1 MRIRWLAAGPR
12 GRIVSNPARAGRAH
26 RPHKAASRVPVP
38 IALPARARPVNRQ
51 QDASMNDTPHADLE
65 TTPADPR
72 RRHWLHGAAAGL
84 AGLALG
90 PLAGL
95 PALAQGSDKR
105 LRIGFQKYGN
115 FVVLKARGTLEKRLA
130 SQGVAVQWLEF
141 PAGPQ
146 LLEGLNAGAI
156 DVGTVGETPP
166 IFAQAAGVDF
176 VYIGNEPPAPHG
188 EAIVVLPDSPIRTVA
203 QLRGKKVAFNK
214 GSNVHYLLVKALEHA
229 GLTYADIQPVY
240 LTPADARAAFV
251 QRSVDAWVI
260 WDPYLAAAERQL
272 GARVVANGDGLVRNT
287 QYYLAARKYAAAQP
301 QVLRTL
307 LDEVD
312 AVDRWGRDNVPEVA
326 AQLSPLVG
334 LDAPTLEIALKRAGY
349 GVQPIT
355 DATLAYQQKIADAF
369 STLKLIPAR
378 VTVANAR

>member
-1 MRIRWLAAGPR
+1 
-12 GRIVSNPARAGRAH
+12 
-26 RPHKAASRVPVP
+26 
-38 IALPARARPVNRQ
+38 
-51 QDASMNDTPHADLE
+51 MNDTPHADVE
-65 TTPADPR
+65 PTPANPQR
-72 RRHWLHGAAAGL
+72 RQWLQGAAAGL

-95 PALAQGSDKR
+95 PAHAQDSGTR

-130 SQGVAVQWLEF
+130 SQGVTVQWLEF

-166 IFAQAAGVDF
+166 IFAQAGGVDF
-176 VYIGNEPPAPHG
+176 VYIGNEPPAPQG
-188 EAIVVLPDSPIRTVA
+188 EAIVVLPDSPIRNVA

-229 GLTYADIQPVY
+229 GLTYADIQPIY

-251 QRSVDAWVI
+251 QRNVDAWVI
-260 WDPYLAAAERQL
+260 WDPYLAAAERQI
-272 GARVVANGDGLVRNT
+272 GARVIANGEGLVRNT
-287 QYYLAARKYAAAQP
+287 QYYLAARKYAAAHP
-301 QVLRTL
+301 QVLRAL

-312 AVDRWGRDNVPEVA
+312 AVDRWARDHVAEVA

-334 LDAPTLEIALKRAGY
+334 LDAPTLEVALKRAGY
-349 GVQPIT
+349 GVQPIS
-355 DATLAYQQKIADAF
+355 DATLAYQQNIADAF
-369 STLKLIPAR
+369 SALKLIPGKLSVASAR
-378 VTVANAR
+378 

>member
-1 MRIRWLAAGPR
+1 
-12 GRIVSNPARAGRAH
+12 
-26 RPHKAASRVPVP
+26 
-38 IALPARARPVNRQ
+38 
-51 QDASMNDTPHADLE
+51 MNDTPHADLE
-65 TTPADPR
+65 TTPANPR
-72 RRHWLHGAAAGL
+72 RRRWLHGAAAGL

-90 PLAGL
+90 PLAAV
-95 PALAQGSDKR
+95 PARAADSGTR
-105 LRIGFQKYGN
+105 LRVGFQKYGN

-130 SQGVAVQWLEF
+130 SQGVTVQWLEF

-166 IFAQAAGVDF
+166 IFAQAASVDF
-176 VYIGNEPPAPHG
+176 VYIGNEPPAPQG
-188 EAIVVLPDSPIRTVA
+188 EAIVVLPDSSIRTVA

-229 GLTYADIQPVY
+229 GLTYADIQPIY

-287 QYYLAARKYAAAQP
+287 QYYLAARQYAAAHP
-301 QVLRTL
+301 QVLRAL

-312 AVDRWGRDNVPEVA
+312 AVDRWARDHVPEVA

-334 LDAPTLEIALKRAGY
+334 LDAPTLEVALKRAGY

-355 DATLAYQQKIADAF
+355 DATLAYQQGIADAF
-369 STLKLIPAR
+369 SALKLIPGKLSVASAR
-378 VTVANAR
+378 

>member
-1 MRIRWLAAGPR
+1 
-12 GRIVSNPARAGRAH
+12 
-26 RPHKAASRVPVP
+26 
-38 IALPARARPVNRQ
+38 
-51 QDASMNDTPHADLE
+51 MNDTPHADLE
-65 TTPADPR
+65 TNPANPR
-72 RRHWLHGAAAGL
+72 RRQWLHGAAAGL

-90 PLAGL
+90 PLAAA
-95 PALAQGSDKR
+95 PARADDSGTR

-130 SQGVAVQWLEF
+130 NQGVTVQWLEF

-176 VYIGNEPPAPHG
+176 VYIGNEPPAPQG

-229 GLTYADIQPVY
+229 GLAYADIQPIY

-272 GARVVANGDGLVRNT
+272 GARVVANGDALVRNT
-287 QYYLAARKYAAAQP
+287 QYYLAARKYAAAHP
-301 QVLRTL
+301 QVLRAL

-312 AVDRWGRDNVPEVA
+312 AVDRWARDHVPEVA

-334 LDAPTLEIALKRAGY
+334 LDAPTLEVALKRAGY

-355 DATLAYQQKIADAF
+355 DATVAYQQNIADAF
-369 STLKLIPAR
+369 STLKLIPGKLSVASAR
-378 VTVANAR
+378 

>member
-1 MRIRWLAAGPR
+1 
-12 GRIVSNPARAGRAH
+12 
-26 RPHKAASRVPVP
+26 
-38 IALPARARPVNRQ
+38 
-51 QDASMNDTPHADLE
+51 MNDTPHADVE
-65 TTPADPR
+65 PTPANPQR
-72 RRHWLHGAAAGL
+72 RQWLQGAAAGL

-95 PALAQGSDKR
+95 PAHAQDSGTR
-105 LRIGFQKYGN
+105 LRVGFQKYGN

-130 SQGVAVQWLEF
+130 SQGVTVQWLEF

-166 IFAQAAGVDF
+166 IFAQAGGVDF
-176 VYIGNEPPAPHG
+176 VYIGNEPPAPQG
-188 EAIVVLPDSPIRTVA
+188 EAIVVLPDSPIRNVA

-229 GLTYADIQPVY
+229 GLTYADIQPIY

-251 QRSVDAWVI
+251 QRNVDAWVI
-260 WDPYLAAAERQL
+260 WDPYLAAAERQI
-272 GARVVANGDGLVRNT
+272 GARVIANGEGLVRNT
-287 QYYLAARKYAAAQP
+287 QYYLAARKYAAAHP
-301 QVLRTL
+301 QVLRVL

-312 AVDRWGRDNVPEVA
+312 AVDRWARDHVAEVA

-334 LDAPTLEIALKRAGY
+334 LDAPTLEVALKRAGY
-349 GVQPIT
+349 GVQPIS
-355 DATLAYQQKIADAF
+355 DSTLAYQQNIADAF
-369 STLKLIPAR
+369 SALKLIPGKLSVASAR
-378 VTVANAR
+378 

>member
-1 MRIRWLAAGPR
+1 
-12 GRIVSNPARAGRAH
+12 
-26 RPHKAASRVPVP
+26 
-38 IALPARARPVNRQ
+38 
-51 QDASMNDTPHADLE
+51 MNDTPHARLE
-65 TTPADPR
+65 TPPANPR
-72 RRHWLHGAAAGL
+72 RRRWLHGAAATA

-90 PLAGL
+90 PLAEL
-95 PALAQGSDKR
+95 AAHAQGSDKR

-130 SQGVAVQWLEF
+130 SQGVTVQWLEF

-188 EAIVVLPDSPIRTVA
+188 EAIVVLPDSPIRSVA
-203 QLRGKKVAFNK
+203 QLRGKKVALNK
-214 GSNVHYLLVKALEHA
+214 GSNVHYLLVRALEHA
-229 GLTYADIQPVY
+229 GLAYTDIQPIY

-272 GARVVANGDGLVRNT
+272 GARVIADGEGLVRNT
-287 QYYLAARKYAAAQP
+287 QYYLASRQYAAAQRP
-301 QVLRTL
+301 VLRAL

-312 AVDRWGRDNVPEVA
+312 AVDRWGRDHVPDVA

-334 LDAPTLEIALKRAGY
+334 LDAPTLEVALKRTGY

-355 DATLAYQQKIADAF
+355 DATLAYQQNIADAF
-369 STLKLIPAR
+369 STLKLIPGK

>member
-1 MRIRWLAAGPR
+1 TA
-12 GRIVSNPARAGRAH
+12 PA
-26 RPHKAASRVPVP
+26 
-38 IALPARARPVNRQ
+38 N
-51 QDASMNDTPHADLE
+51 
-65 TTPADPR
+65 PR
-72 RRHWLHGAAAGL
+72 RRQWLHGAAAGL

-90 PLAGL
+90 PLAAL
-95 PALAQGSDKR
+95 PARADAGGTR

-130 SQGVAVQWLEF
+130 SQGVTVQWLEF

-176 VYIGNEPPAPHG
+176 VYIGNEPPAPQG
-188 EAIVVLPDSPIRTVA
+188 EAIVVLPDSPIRTLA

-229 GLTYADIQPVY
+229 GLTYADIQPIY

-287 QYYLAARKYAAAQP
+287 QYYLAARKYAAAHP
-301 QVLRTL
+301 QVLRAL

-312 AVDRWGRDNVPEVA
+312 AVDRWARDHVPEVA
-326 AQLSPLVG
+326 VQLSPLVG
-334 LDAPTLEIALKRAGY
+334 LDAPTLEVALKRAGY
-349 GVQPIT
+349 GVQPVT
-355 DATLAYQQKIADAF
+355 DATVAYQQNIADAF
-369 STLKLIPAR
+369 SALKLIPGKLSVASAR
-378 VTVANAR
+378 

>member
-1 MRIRWLAAGPR
+1 
-12 GRIVSNPARAGRAH
+12 
-26 RPHKAASRVPVP
+26 
-38 IALPARARPVNRQ
+38 
-51 QDASMNDTPHADLE
+51 MNDTPHADVE
-65 TTPADPR
+65 PTPANPQR
-72 RRHWLHGAAAGL
+72 RQWLQGAAAGL

-95 PALAQGSDKR
+95 PAHAQDSGTR
-105 LRIGFQKYGN
+105 LRVGFQKYGN

-130 SQGVAVQWLEF
+130 SQGVTVQWLEF

-166 IFAQAAGVDF
+166 IFAQAGGIDF
-176 VYIGNEPPAPHG
+176 VYIGNEPPAPQG
-188 EAIVVLPDSPIRTVA
+188 EAIVVLPDSPIRNVA

-229 GLTYADIQPVY
+229 GLTYADIQPIY

-251 QRSVDAWVI
+251 QRNVDAWVI
-260 WDPYLAAAERQL
+260 WDPYLAAAERQI
-272 GARVVANGDGLVRNT
+272 GARVIANGEGLVRNT
-287 QYYLAARKYAAAQP
+287 QYYLAARKYAAAHP
-301 QVLRTL
+301 QVLRAL

-312 AVDRWGRDNVPEVA
+312 AVDRWARDHVAEVA

-334 LDAPTLEIALKRAGY
+334 LDAPTLEVALKRAGY
-349 GVQPIT
+349 GVQPIS
-355 DATLAYQQKIADAF
+355 DATLAYQQNIADAF
-369 STLKLIPAR
+369 SALKLIPGKLSVASAR
-378 VTVANAR
+378 

>member
-1 MRIRWLAAGPR
+1 
-12 GRIVSNPARAGRAH
+12 
-26 RPHKAASRVPVP
+26 
-38 IALPARARPVNRQ
+38 
-51 QDASMNDTPHADLE
+51 MNDTPHADVE
-65 TTPADPR
+65 PTPANPQR
-72 RRHWLHGAAAGL
+72 RQWLQGAAAGL

-95 PALAQGSDKR
+95 PAHAQDSGTR

-130 SQGVAVQWLEF
+130 SQGVTVQWLEF

-166 IFAQAAGVDF
+166 IFAQAGGVDF
-176 VYIGNEPPAPHG
+176 VYIGNEPPAPQG
-188 EAIVVLPDSPIRTVA
+188 EAIVVLPDSPIRNVA

-229 GLTYADIQPVY
+229 GLTYADIQPIY

-260 WDPYLAAAERQL
+260 WDPYLAAAERQI
-272 GARVVANGDGLVRNT
+272 GARVIANGEGLVRNT
-287 QYYLAARKYAAAQP
+287 QYYLAARKYAAAHP
-301 QVLRTL
+301 QVLRAL

-312 AVDRWGRDNVPEVA
+312 AVDRWARDHVAEVA
-326 AQLSPLVG
+326 TQLSPLVG
-334 LDAPTLEIALKRAGY
+334 LDAPTLEVALKRAGY

-355 DATLAYQQKIADAF
+355 DATLAYQQNIADAF
-369 STLKLIPAR
+369 STLKLIPGKLSVASAR
-378 VTVANAR
+378 